1 MKIQPVLRTREYA
14 ITQHPLRLCDGK
26 FNINQ
31 TEANMHHSQAHLN
44 TLQRPK
50 LLIRAARSAIG
61 DFRWGR
67 DLRMTK
73 EGNESINLQQLF
85 DTLLEEEHRLNEE
98 RVVCDATYNVRKHIR
113 ILTALMVVAAG
124 SVSIEKAA

>member
-1 MKIQPVLRTREYA
+1 
-14 ITQHPLRLCDGK
+14 
-26 FNINQ
+26 
-31 TEANMHHSQAHLN
+31 MHHSQAHLN

-67 DLRMTK
+67 DLRIAK

-85 DTLLEEEHRLNEE
+85 DTLMEEEHRLNEE